1 MTNLSIFDMMTT
13 YYNFEHSTKT
23 KVVGSAPW
31 GQLEL
36 TQPLNFNSMLKRDE
50 LPKQSELRL
59 KGNSRLTDL
68 LSCFSIDTLNCFIVS
83 SKMHSILKDF
93 NLQEHQWASC
103 TIRKKDKTWDYHLLR
118 FAQSRDKKRRPLLY
132 CPEIV
137 DWKNSV
143 FFEDSHARFGG
154 IKGNEPILKI
164 DSYDDYLRVQAEYYR
179 QFDEHENVDLTIGVM
194 KFAFNEEYMG
204 KNNPDM
210 CWLFPLHSN
219 PLISER
225 LKTALEENEI
235 TGMETMEINSYICR
249 NDEEVLGGI
258 FKELGVR

>member
-1 MTNLSIFDMMTT
+1 MTT

-23 KVVGSAPW
+23 KVVGSAPG

-36 TQPLNFNSMLKRDE
+36 LQPLNFNSMQQLFNQ
-50 LPKQSELRL
+50 LPKQSEFRL

-68 LSCFSIDTLNCFIVS
+68 LYCLNISTINNFIVS
-83 SKMHSILKDF
+83 SKMCSILKKF
-93 NLQEHQWASC
+93 NIQEHQWESC

-118 FAQSRDKKRRPLLY
+118 FAQPRDNKRRPQLC
-132 CPEIV
+132 CPEMV

-143 FFEDSHARFGG
+143 FFEDSYARFGG

-164 DSYDDYLRVQAEYYR
+164 DSYDDYLKVQAEYNR
-179 QFDEHENVDLTIGVM
+179 KFEDHENIDLTIGVM
-194 KFAFNEEYMG
+194 KFAFNEEYLE

-210 CWLFPLHSN
+210 CWLYPLHSN

-225 LKTALEENEI
+225 LKAALEENDI
-235 TGMETMEINSYICR
+235 TSVETMEINSYLCR
-249 NDEEVLGGI
+249 NDAEVLGNI